1 MKYKLVIFDKDG
13 TLLRFE
19 SVWVKIGHNIVDSF
33 INSYDVQ
40 VDKDDILQALGLGAD
55 YIEPAGILSSG
66 TTNDIIKVFKGYTN
80 DASVE
85 TWTRKNMDE
94 LANHYEDQLE
104 MIKGTDVVLKK
115 LQEKGYLL
123 AVITADDYIS
133 TDNFLTKFDIR
144 HYFNE
149 IITSDRVPVQKP
161 NHLILDTL
169 IEQYQV
175 DTSEMIMI
183 GDTPIDMQLGKNGN
197 IGLTIGVLS
206 GTSKHEHLHEADI
219 ILNDVT
225 ELIKDDQ
232 LIWEEGFKC

>member
-33 INSYDVQ
+33 INTFDVQ
-40 VDKDDILQALGLGAD
+40 IDKQDILQALGLGAD
-55 YIEPAGILSSG
+55 YIEPTGILSSG
-66 TTNDIIKVFKGYTN
+66 TTNDIIKVFNKYVQDDN
-80 DASVE
+80 VE
-85 TWTRKNMDE
+85 KWTRKNMDA
-94 LANHYEDQLE
+94 LANQYEHQLE
-104 MIKGTDVVLKK
+104 MIKGTDVVLKRLK
-115 LQEKGYLL
+115 DSGYLL

-133 TDNFLTKFDIR
+133 TDNFLRKFDIR
-144 HYFNE
+144 DYFNE

-161 NHLILDTL
+161 NHLILDSL
-169 IEQYQV
+169 IEKYQIK
-175 DTSEMIMI
+175 TSEMIMV

-232 LIWEEGFKC
+232 LIWEEGF

>member
-33 INSYDVQ
+33 INMFDVQ
-40 VDKDDILQALGLGAD
+40 IDKQDILQALGLGAD
-55 YIEPAGILSSG
+55 YIEPSGILSSG
-66 TTNDIIKVFKGYTN
+66 TTNDIIKVFNKYVQDDN
-80 DASVE
+80 VE
-85 TWTRKNMDE
+85 MWTRKNMDA
-94 LANHYEDQLE
+94 LANQYEHQLE
-104 MIKGTDVVLKK
+104 MIKGTDVVLKRLK
-115 LQEKGYLL
+115 DSGYLL

-133 TDNFLTKFDIR
+133 TDNFLRKFDIR
-144 HYFNE
+144 DYFNE

-161 NHLILDTL
+161 NHLILDSL
-169 IEQYQV
+169 IEKYQIK
-175 DTSEMIMI
+175 TSEMIMI

-225 ELIKDDQ
+225 ELIEDDQ
-232 LIWEEGFKC
+232 LIWEEGF

>member
-33 INSYDVQ
+33 INTFDVQ
-40 VDKDDILQALGLGAD
+40 IDKQDILQELGLGAD
-55 YIEPAGILSSG
+55 YIEPSGILSSG
-66 TTNDIIKVFKGYTN
+66 TTNDIIKVFNKYVQDDN
-80 DASVE
+80 VE
-85 TWTRKNMDE
+85 MWTRKNMDA
-94 LANHYEDQLE
+94 LANQYEHQLE
-104 MIKGTDVVLKK
+104 MIKGTDVVLKRLK
-115 LQEKGYLL
+115 DSGYLL

-133 TDNFLTKFDIR
+133 TDNFLRKFDIR
-144 HYFNE
+144 DYFNE

-161 NHLILDTL
+161 NHLILDSL
-169 IEQYQV
+169 IEKYQIK
-175 DTSEMIMI
+175 TSEMIMV
-183 GDTPIDMQLGKNGN
+183 GDTPIDMQLGKNGK

-232 LIWEEGFKC
+232 LIWEEGF

>member
-33 INSYDVQ
+33 INTFDVQ
-40 VDKDDILQALGLGAD
+40 IDKQDILQALGLGAD
-55 YIEPAGILSSG
+55 YIEPSGILSSG
-66 TTNDIIKVFKGYTN
+66 TTNDIIKVFNKYVQDDN
-80 DASVE
+80 VE
-85 TWTRKNMDE
+85 MWTRKNMDA
-94 LANHYEDQLE
+94 LANQYEHQLE
-104 MIKGTDVVLKK
+104 MIKGTDVVLKRLK
-115 LQEKGYLL
+115 DSGYLL

-133 TDNFLTKFDIR
+133 TDNFLRKFDIR
-144 HYFNE
+144 DYFNE

-161 NHLILDTL
+161 NHLILDSL
-169 IEQYQV
+169 IEKYQIK
-175 DTSEMIMI
+175 TSEMIMV

-232 LIWEEGFKC
+232 LIWEEGF

>member
-33 INSYDVQ
+33 INTFDVQ
-40 VDKDDILQALGLGAD
+40 IDKQDILQALGLGAD
-55 YIEPAGILSSG
+55 YIEPSGILSSG
-66 TTNDIIKVFKGYTN
+66 TTNDIIKVFNKYVQDDN
-80 DASVE
+80 VE
-85 TWTRKNMDE
+85 MWTRKNMDA
-94 LANHYEDQLE
+94 LANQYEHQLE
-104 MIKGTDVVLKK
+104 MIKGTDVVLKRLK
-115 LQEKGYLL
+115 DSGYLL

-133 TDNFLTKFDIR
+133 TDNFLRKFDIR
-144 HYFNE
+144 DYFNE

-161 NHLILDTL
+161 NHLILDSL
-169 IEQYQV
+169 IEKYQIK
-175 DTSEMIMI
+175 TSEMIMI

-232 LIWEEGFKC
+232 LIWEEEFKC

>member
-33 INSYDVQ
+33 INTFDVQ
-40 VDKDDILQALGLGAD
+40 IDKQDILQALGLGAD
-55 YIEPAGILSSG
+55 YIEPSGILSSG
-66 TTNDIIKVFKGYTN
+66 TTNDIIKVFNKYVQDDN
-80 DASVE
+80 VE
-85 TWTRKNMDE
+85 MWTRKNMDA
-94 LANHYEDQLE
+94 LANQYEHQLE
-104 MIKGTDVVLKK
+104 MIKGTDVVLKRLK
-115 LQEKGYLL
+115 DSGYLL

-133 TDNFLTKFDIR
+133 TDNFLRKFDIR
-144 HYFNE
+144 DYFNE

-161 NHLILDTL
+161 NHLILDSL
-169 IEQYQV
+169 IEKYQIK
-175 DTSEMIMI
+175 TSEMIMV
-183 GDTPIDMQLGKNGN
+183 GDTPIDMQLGKNGK

-232 LIWEEGFKC
+232 LIWEEGF